1 MGNFEKITQDYIRMI
16 DDSLDEYLVKT
27 GDKYDI
33 VKEAMSYSLKAG
45 GKRIRPIL
53 TLEFCRI
60 NGGDI
65 NKALPLACAIEMI
78 HCYSLI
84 HDDLPC
90 MDDDDLRRGK
100 PSCHKKFGESNAL
113 LAGDALLTLAFD
125 VVASASKSNIISDN
139 ICVNA
144 IKTLAYYSGIDGMI
158 GGQVMDLM
166 FENQPMDEQIL
177 HQIHLK
183 KTAALIKASCKL
195 GSIAAE
201 ASEEKIK
208 NSVVYGENL
217 GFAFQIVD
225 DILDVVGDEK
235 SLGKPVGS
243 DKQNGK
249 TTFVTIYGLNTAKEI
264 AHKAT
269 QTALEILKQY
279 ESYEYLEKLTNNLLL
294 RTN

>member
-1 MGNFEKITQDYIRMI
+1 MGNFEKTTQDYIRMI

-53 TLEFCRI
+53 ALEFCRI

-90 MDDDDLRRGK
+90 MDDDDMRRGK
-100 PSCHKKFGESNAL
+100 PSCHKQFGEANAL

-125 VVASASKSNIISDN
+125 VIASAGKSNIISDN
-139 ICVNA
+139 VCVNA
-144 IKTLAYYSGIDGMI
+144 VATLAYYSGIDGMI

-166 FENQPMDEQIL
+166 FENKPMDEQIL

-195 GSIAAE
+195 GALAAE
-201 ASEEKIK
+201 ASEEKVK

-249 TTFVTIYGLNTAKEI
+249 TTFVTIYGLDTAKEI
-264 AHKAT
+264 AQKAT
-269 QTALEILKQY
+269 QTALETLRKY